1 MDEEKQSSSSNVD
14 ADDHTE
20 DLDTTTEAENDYLT
34 DGSDDVEWIGP
45 SNWDEPPKSSE
56 NDQIPLIPID
66 YTSVV
71 EAAQNFIAVFEAR
84 YGPSPPFFQGSLQDA
99 IAVAFGEL
107 SSPILERRPLAI
119 YLHNDY
125 AVASHLFAQ
134 SVMCRDD
141 ISSLLKGQF
150 ILWGWDM
157 TYKENRQKL
166 YEWLATENL
175 MEVAG
180 NLQSVHSSK
189 YPVLVILLKDRN
201 TIMPFTII
209 KGHDNAENALQ
220 KLMMSLDTFMR
231 VKHDEAADDQKR
243 IEREQ
248 IRQEQ
253 AEEYEKALAADR
265 AKREEEAK
273 KLELEREEE
282 LKHQQAKEKRK
293 LRQAELAS
301 SLPEE
306 PAENEKDVVSIRLRL
321 PDGMQNT
328 RRFRTNDS
336 VQCLVNFVGSLGFV
350 EDEYSIWTSDFPKKD
365 VTSLDDLSKTFMELN
380 WPHKEVVTIDKK

>member
-1 MDEEKQSSSSNVD
+1 MEEKQSSSSNVE
-14 ADDHTE
+14 ADDNTE

-34 DGSDDVEWIGP
+34 DESDDVEWVGP
-45 SNWDEPPKSSE
+45 LNWDEPPKSSA

-66 YTSVV
+66 CSSDV

-107 SSPILERRPLAI
+107 DSPILERRPLAI
-119 YLHNDY
+119 YLHNDH
-125 AVASHLFAQ
+125 AVASQLFAQ
-134 SVMCRDD
+134 GVMCRDN

-150 ILWGWDM
+150 VLWGWDM
-157 TYKENRQKL
+157 THKENRQKL
-166 YEWLATENL
+166 YESLTSGNL
-175 MEVAG
+175 IEVIG

-189 YPVLVILLKDRN
+189 YPLLVILLKDRN
-201 TIMPFTII
+201 TIIPFTIV

-231 VKHDEAADDQKR
+231 MKHDEAADGQKR

-282 LKHQQAKEKRK
+282 LKRQQTEEKRK
-293 LRQAELAS
+293 LRQVELALT
-301 SLPEE
+301 LPEE
-306 PAENEKDVVSIRLRL
+306 PAENENDVVSIRLRL
-321 PDGMQNT
+321 PDGIQNT
-328 RRFRTNDS
+328 RRFRTNET
-336 VQCLVNFVGSLGFV
+336 VQCLVNFVGSLGFL
-350 EDEYSIWTSDFPKKD
+350 EDEYSIWTSDFPRKD
-365 VTSLDDLSKTFMELN
+365 VTTLDDLSKTFMELN
-380 WPHKEVVTIDKK
+380 WPRKEVITVDKK